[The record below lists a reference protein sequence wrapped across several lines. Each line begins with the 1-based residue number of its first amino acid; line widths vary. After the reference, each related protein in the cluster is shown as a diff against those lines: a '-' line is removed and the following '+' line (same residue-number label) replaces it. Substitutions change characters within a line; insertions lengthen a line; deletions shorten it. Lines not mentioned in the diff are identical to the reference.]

1 MEIDDRFFRKTA
13 DVWPVFVIFTSD
25 GTESSA
31 GAREKEFTKWSV
43 DLGARGVIVHAF
55 VLKTNKGSG
64 MPDAVAANL
73 TQNTAGRYDVMNTSN
88 ALPDKMKALAQQLA
102 LDHQRMTAWYRVE
115 FESDSTAFRPVD
127 VGSRAAG

>member
-1 MEIDDRFFRKTA
+1 
-13 DVWPVFVIFTSD
+13 
-25 GTESSA
+25 
-31 GAREKEFTKWSV
+31 
-43 DLGARGVIVHAF
+43 
-55 VLKTNKGSG
+55 

-88 ALPDKMKALAQQLA
+88 ALRDKMKALAQQLA

-127 VGSRAAG
+127 VGVARSGVRLEISDRRRAQ

>member
-43 DLGARGVIVHAF
+43 DLGARGVTVHAF
-55 VLKTNKGSG
+55 VLKN
-64 MPDAVAANL
+64 
-73 TQNTAGRYDVMNTSN
+73 
-88 ALPDKMKALAQQLA
+88 QQR
-102 LDHQRMTAWYRVE
+102 QRHA
-115 FESDSTAFRPVD
+115 
-127 VGSRAAG
+127 